1 MPIYILDVERIK
13 RLGQVVDDT
22 GQTMA
27 DIDWRVVQYLGRVRE
42 SLEQKLAYIQRK
54 LNEAEALLS
63 EAERAESLC
72 HSKQHRN
79 SEGEL
84 VPSCSLEEYNANQ
97 AHKIVQKWR
106 EKYNKAQQ
114 IYNDCRYEI
123 DSFLIGGHR
132 FIDEMC
138 NRQTPEIS
146 QLINTI
152 YTKMNDIL
160 KSPAS

>member
-22 GQTMA
+22 GQTLA
-27 DIDWRVVQYLGRVRE
+27 DIDRRVVQYLGRVRE
-42 SLEQKLAYIQRK
+42 TLEQKMAYLLRK

-63 EAERAESLC
+63 EAERAESIC
-72 HSKQHRN
+72 HSKQHLN
-79 SEGEL
+79 SNGEIE
-84 VPSCSLEEYNANQ
+84 PCCSLEERAANQ
-97 AHKIVQKWR
+97 AREIAQKWR
-106 EKYNKAQQ
+106 EKYSRAQQ

-132 FIDEMC
+132 FINEMC